1 MLSVL
6 LLAIGWLTPTASV
19 ADCVSSKNID
29 VIATASESSQETG
42 GIVFL
47 EKNNGVLTQ
56 QMFADMKG
64 KSRTNTV
71 FAIQYDYTL
80 QEDIV
85 MPEGSVLYFDG
96 GSLGGGH
103 KVTGNNTGIM
113 AQKARIFNT
122 NVILSGTWKVSEVY
136 PEWFGAKGNG
146 VTDDTYSL
154 EACFNFAASQSVPSK
169 LSAKT
174 YIVQPNKTVTWNIPP
189 DKPIYELH
197 AAFLMKSNMKV
208 VGEDQ
213 TVLKFKDNYVTP
225 KKQNRFFLFFTNDVL
240 HDVSF
245 IKVTFDMNGAKN
257 RFNTKT
263 STFLTFQQAVIGV
276 SSEYNGKRDAKIDN
290 VLIERCRFL
299 NNAGVTCIAMGVTNN
314 RIPVKDKG
322 RHWVI
327 SNCLFKNNGLDC
339 DDHSTIFAYA
349 DDVLCINNVFTADK
363 PFPNGLYPK
372 NSRNGALCAYEIHG
386 DNQTFANNI
395 VENYGQGLWITPH
408 TDTLRNAIIKGNK
421 FYNMF
426 RFGMR
431 VFAEKTFSIVNVLI
445 TDNEFELVGNVKGF
459 GLTSS
464 IALSFQCENGKCCD
478 FDIRNNEIKYLHT
491 NSLESN
497 IGVSLSKNH
506 YGINIDSNVMEGCSS
521 CVYIASDG
529 QMEHLKIT
537 NNSFK
542 NLYSNVTSTSKAIYF
557 VVKDGTTEDMYVSG
571 NEYKNDKGKI
581 DTGVYLRGTFK
592 NVKIDEDTPNGVKTH
607 IVSDRAVVNGAVRNG
622 VVNGL

>member
-1 MLSVL
+1 MP
-6 LLAIGWLTPTASV
+6 LA
-19 ADCVSSKNID
+19 DDVSSKHD
-29 VIATASESSQETG
+29 ELVSTTSVPSQETG
-42 GIVFL
+42 SIVFL

-56 QMFADMKG
+56 QMFAGKKG
-64 KSRTNTV
+64 KPRTNTV
-71 FAIQYDYTL
+71 FSIQYDYTL
-80 QEDIV
+80 QEDIEV
-85 MPEGSVLYFDG
+85 PVGSILYFDG
-96 GSLGGGH
+96 GSVGGGH
-103 KVTGNNTGIM
+103 RLTGNNTGIM
-113 AQKARIFNT
+113 AAKARIFST
-122 NVILSGTWKVSEVY
+122 DVALSGTWDVSEVY
-136 PEWFGAKGNG
+136 PEWFGARGDG
-146 VTDDTYSL
+146 ATDDTYSL

-169 LSAKT
+169 LSSRT

-197 AAFLMKSNMKV
+197 AAFLMKSNMKI

-213 TVLKFKDNYVTP
+213 TVLKLKDNYVTP
-225 KKQNRFFLFFTNDVL
+225 KKQNRFFLFFTNEVLNDVA
-240 HDVSF
+240 F
-245 IKVTFDMNGAKN
+245 INVTFDMNGAKN
-257 RFNTKT
+257 RFNTK
-263 STFLTFQQAVIGV
+263 SSSFLTFQQAVIGV

-290 VLIERCRFL
+290 VLIDRCKFL
-299 NNAGVTCIAMGVTNN
+299 NNAGVTCIGMGATNS

-339 DDHSTIFAYA
+339 DDHSTVFGYA

-421 FYNMF
+421 FYNLF

-431 VFAEKTFSIVNVLI
+431 VFAEKTSSIVNVLI
-445 TDNEFELVGNVKGF
+445 TDNEFELVGNVKGV
-459 GLTSS
+459 GLASS
-464 IALSFQCENGKCCD
+464 VALSFQCDNGKCCD
-478 FDIRNNEIKYLHT
+478 FDIRNNKIKYLNT

-506 YGINIDSNVMEGCSS
+506 YGINIDLNVMEGCSS

-529 QMEHLKIT
+529 KLEHLKIT
-537 NNSFK
+537 NNQFK

-557 VVKDGTTEDMYVSG
+557 VVKDGTTEDMFVAG

-581 DTGVYLRGTFK
+581 DAGLYLRGTFK